1 MPSLEQYM
9 THEVVARLRAALRKT
24 DGAGAYFVGQIG
36 GDGKITRVKAAC
48 KEGPRAPVILFSTPK
63 TGEVVIHNHPD
74 PQLLPTQQDEE
85 YARRF
90 DEKGIGYLLID
101 NRVEHAHLI
110 VEGVQEAESLV
121 PLDEEE
127 ITALLG
133 PKGPLAQ
140 KLPRYEERAEQ
151 VEMLRGMVRAFN
163 HDHIYMVEAGTG
175 TGKSLAY
182 LLPSIYWAH
191 RNRERVVVSTK
202 TINLQE
208 QIFYKDIPF
217 LQEILD
223 IPFKAS
229 LVKGRNNYL
238 CIRRIH
244 QVGAELQIEQ
254 DEEQRKQLQ
263 RLHHWAQNTDTGDKS
278 SLSFLPDDAIWSR
291 LQADGDACQR
301 MRCEHYKSCFYYIA
315 RRQQAD
321 ADILVANHHVLFADL
336 ALRESSGNFHTP
348 ALLPPYHR
356 IVLDE
361 AHNIEDA
368 ASAFLGFQITPFG
381 VLQSVGKLL
390 RTKKQE
396 ETGLL
401 RQIGGLLQEHQGK
414 IKQFASLQQQLFEQV
429 IPEIRRLRENTIRIE
444 QRMQG
449 LLMLEEEGELP
460 PLLKIRVTPSFR
472 KQGPWQEICE
482 VGLGWSQQ
490 IRECLQ
496 LLMKFAADTEEHA
509 KAIEK
514 DLSSPL
520 MEIGAAVNRLGN
532 ASATLD
538 LFFSEEGSEEDAAD
552 AAEDGVL
559 VRWFESQTQADGR
572 LRLQAAP
579 LEVGPPL
586 GKMLYDHFGTI
597 AFASATLTTG
607 QKDFS
612 FLQQRLGMVDLPESR
627 VCSDMFPSPFDYAT
641 QSLIGIPTDLPGP
654 NAPSFRDAIC
664 EVIFQSLESSD
675 GRAFVLCTSFGLLR
689 FLYERLAPRLE
700 RLAIRSLCQG
710 QMPRHLLLQHKIED
724 ERSVLFG
731 TDSFWEGV
739 DVQGRALCNVI
750 LTRLPFRVP
759 SDPLIEARVEAL
771 ESRGENSFLRYT
783 VPSATIKFKQGFGRL
798 IRGKQD
804 RGTVLILDNRV
815 VEKSYGSAFLDALP
829 PESPRVIAPTH
840 EVMRVLQQFHQAQTP
855 KGSTS

>member
-1 MPSLEQYM
+1 MALPTLDQYM
-9 THEVVARLRAALRKT
+9 THEVVAKLRAALRKNE
-24 DGAGAYFVGQIG
+24 GAGAYFVGQLDQ
-36 GDGKITRVKAAC
+36 DGKIARVKAVC
-48 KEGPRAPVILFSTPK
+48 KEGPRAPMLLFSTPK
-63 TGEVVIHNHPD
+63 TGEVVLHNHAD
-74 PQLLPTQQDEE
+74 AQLLPTQQDEE

-101 NRVEHAHLI
+101 NQVEHAHQI

-121 PLDEEE
+121 PLDEKE

-133 PKGPLAQ
+133 PKGPMAR
-140 KLPRYEERAEQ
+140 KLPRYEQRDEQ
-151 VEMLRGMVRAFN
+151 IAMLRGMVRAFN

-182 LLPSIYWAH
+182 LIPSVYWAH

-217 LQEILD
+217 LQEVLD
-223 IPFKAS
+223 IPFTAS

-238 CIRRIH
+238 CIRRVH

-254 DEEQRKQLQ
+254 DEEQRKQLH
-263 RLHHWAQNTDTGDKS
+263 RLHEWAQNTTTGDKS
-278 SLSFLPDDAIWSR
+278 SLSFLPDDALWSR

-321 ADILVANHHVLFADL
+321 ADILVTNHHVLFADL

-381 VLQSVGKLL
+381 VLQSLGKLL

-401 RQIGGLLQEHQGK
+401 RQIGGLLQEHHHK
-414 IKQFASLQQQLFEQV
+414 IKGVGPLQQTLFEKL
-429 IPEIRRLRENTIRIE
+429 IPEVRRLRENTLRIE
-444 QRMQG
+444 QRIRS
-449 LLMLEEEGELP
+449 LLVDAENNTPQLI
-460 PLLKIRVTPSFR
+460 KVRVTPSFR
-472 KQGPWQEICE
+472 KQGPWQDLREM
-482 VGLGWSQQ
+482 GLGWGQQ
-490 IRECLQ
+490 IRDLLQ
-496 LLMKFAADTEEHA
+496 WLMKFAADVEDQA
-509 KAIEK
+509 KVIEK

-532 ASATLD
+532 AAASLD
-538 LFFSEEGSEEDAAD
+538 LFFSEDETDESNPN
-552 AAEDGVL
+552 AEDEAVL
-559 VRWFESQTQADGR
+559 VRWFEAQTQADGR

-579 LEVGPPL
+579 LEVAAPL
-586 GKMLYDHFGTI
+586 SKMLYDHFGTI
-597 AFASATLTTG
+597 ALTSATLTTG

-612 FLQQRLGMVDLPESR
+612 FLQQRLGMQDLPDSR
-627 VCSDMFPSPFDYAT
+627 VFSDMFPSPFDYAT

-654 NAPSFRDAIC
+654 NAPQFRDAIC
-664 EVIFQSLESSD
+664 EIIFRSLEISD

-700 RLAIRSLCQG
+700 RLDIRSLCQG
-710 QMPRHLLLQHKIED
+710 QMPRHILLQRKIEE

-798 IRGKQD
+798 IRSKQD

-815 VEKSYGSAFLDALP
+815 VEKSYGSVFLDALP
-829 PESPRVIAPTH
+829 PESPRLIAPTN
-840 EVMRVLQQFHQAQTP
+840 EVMRALRHFHQTP
-855 KGSTS
+855 SAFLPP